1 MALQQQ
7 RVFNKLI
14 LFQRNAELEETEEK
28 GENEEVERDA
38 IAEIR
43 RDTHITSP
51 LVVSQSGPAS
61 QLVYCSKTR

>member
-7 RVFNKLI
+7 RVFDKLI
-14 LFQRNAELEETEEK
+14 LFQRNAELEEREEK

-38 IAEIR
+38 ITEIT

-51 LVVSQSGPAS
+51 LVVSQSRPAS
-61 QLVYCSKTR
+61 QLVYCGKTR

>member
-7 RVFNKLI
+7 RVFDKLI
-14 LFQRNAELEETEEK
+14 LFQWNTELEEREEK
-28 GENEEVERDA
+28 GGNDEVERDA
-38 IAEIR
+38 ITEIT

-51 LVVSQSGPAS
+51 LVVSQSRPAS

>member
-38 IAEIR
+38 ITEITR
-43 RDTHITSP
+43 HTHTHY
-51 LVVSQSGPAS
+51 VSTASFTEQSCLATG
-61 QLVYCSKTR
+61 LL